1 MLVCGTAVR
10 CKGLRGGLQ
19 SVLRDNSIKSLWSE
33 KGWKKIERWVKKNRL
48 LLALI
53 KDPEMRKSSK
63 RMTETSAFPLMKI
76 LLMFSCHLKQISKNR
91 SESLVNVVNGD
102 LPSCQ

>member
-10 CKGLRGGLQ
+10 CKGLRGGLH
-19 SVLRDNSIKSLWSE
+19 SVLRDNSIKSLWS
-33 KGWKKIERWVKKNRL
+33 KKDGKIERWIKKDGL
-48 LLALI
+48 LLAI
-53 KDPEMRKSSK
+53 IIGSEIREMSK
-63 RMTETSAFPLMKI
+63 RMKETSAFPLMKI
-76 LLMFSCHLKQISKNR
+76 LLTFSLHLKQISKNR